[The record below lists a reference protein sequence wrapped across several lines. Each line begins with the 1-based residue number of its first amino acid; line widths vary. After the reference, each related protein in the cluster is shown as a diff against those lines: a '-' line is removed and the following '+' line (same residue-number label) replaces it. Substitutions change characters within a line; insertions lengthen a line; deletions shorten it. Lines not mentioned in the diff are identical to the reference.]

1 MKLPR
6 DLSGQELIKLLSQY
20 EYRVTRQ
27 TGSHVSLTS
36 KIRGTEHHLTVPAHD
51 SLKIGT
57 LSAIPSDVAFY
68 LKIDRNT
75 LEQTLFRK

>member
-57 LSAIPSDVAFY
+57 LSAILSDVAFY